1 MTRCGKDF
9 VSCLYFYERY
19 HQDVAL
25 TSVIDDDDIIQKK
38 LLDICMILE
47 NVYENKGY
55 MAINFFKNES
65 LIMELKEKY
74 LVAKK

>member
-1 MTRCGKDF
+1 
-9 VSCLYFYERY
+9 
-19 HQDVAL
+19 
-25 TSVIDDDDIIQKK
+25 
-38 LLDICMILE
+38 MILE

-74 LVAKK
+74 LKAIGVGKLKVFEGIYLIMCALLQIQQKCTR